1 MVCLLILTTTSHM
14 TMPDSEG
21 GERLPCVEMLFFKSI
36 LSTHLSY
43 SVISE
48 FKREMRGFPGGSVVK
63 KKKSTYQCRGHG
75 FNASSRKISHVAEQL
90 NPRTMTIGPVL

>member
-48 FKREMRGFPGGSVVK
+48 FIFLHHPIGVPETGMQGF
-63 KKKSTYQCRGHG
+63 STV
-75 FNASSRKISHVAEQL
+75 SLLSLTWLEL
-90 NPRTMTIGPVL
+90 